1 MRHSV
6 CYPVWFAAALV
17 ARGSLAQSAER
28 TAAVS
33 LFDEAGRLVA
43 EGDLGRA
50 CPKYAESYRLD
61 PQLGA
66 LLHLADCY
74 ERAGKLASAWSSFR
88 DASELA
94 RQRGDAR
101 AKIAT
106 EHAAALEPTLPRLK
120 LLLGPDAASGVQVQS
135 DGKPVGAAALGGFIA
150 VDPGEHSVEAS
161 APAHHSWQARVNVRA
176 GQEVVLEIPALAPL
190 APPEPGN

>member
-43 EGDLGRA
+43 EGDLGRG
-50 CPKYAESYRLD
+50 CPKFAESYRLD

-101 AKIAT
+101 AKVAT
-106 EHAAALEPTLPRLK
+106 EHATALEPTLPRLK
-120 LLLGPDAASGVQVQS
+120 ILLGPAAVSGVRVQS
-135 DGKPVGAAALGGFIA
+135 DGKPVGAAALGAFIA
-150 VDPGEHSVEAS
+150 VDPGEHSVDAS
-161 APAHHSWQARVNVRA
+161 APAYRGWRARMNVRV
-176 GQEVVLEIPALAPL
+176 GEEIVLEIPALTPL
-190 APPEPGN
+190 P